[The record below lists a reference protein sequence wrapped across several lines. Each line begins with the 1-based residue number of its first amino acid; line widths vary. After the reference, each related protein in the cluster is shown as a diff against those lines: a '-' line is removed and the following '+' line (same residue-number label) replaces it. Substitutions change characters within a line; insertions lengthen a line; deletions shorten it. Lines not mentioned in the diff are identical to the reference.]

1 MFGGAM
7 RQVGILAAAGLY
19 AIDRNVS
26 RLAEDHD
33 NARRIAMRISSSRRL
48 LLDLQTVQT
57 NILVVGL
64 APGAPDAPTVI
75 ARAKDRG
82 VLLVAF
88 GPHLIRLVTHLDVTA
103 EQCERAAE
111 TLLEVIET

>member
-1 MFGGAM
+1 M
-7 RQVGILAAAGLY
+7 RQVGIFAAAGLY

-33 NARRIAMRISSSRRL
+33 NARRIAARVSSSGRL
-48 LLDLQTVQT
+48 LLDPQTVQT
-57 NILVVGL
+57 NILVIGL
-64 APGAPDAPTVI
+64 APGVPDAPTII

-88 GPHLIRLVTHLDVTA
+88 GPRLIRLVTHLDVTA
-103 EQCERAAE
+103 RQCERAAD
-111 TLLEVIET
+111 TLLEVVEA